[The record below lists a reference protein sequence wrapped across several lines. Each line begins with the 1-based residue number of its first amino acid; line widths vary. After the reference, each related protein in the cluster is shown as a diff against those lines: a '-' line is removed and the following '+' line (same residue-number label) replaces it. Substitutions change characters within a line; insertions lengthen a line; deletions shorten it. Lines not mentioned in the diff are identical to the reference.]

1 MRNTI
6 PEAAR
11 RIGALLSSKGYSAR
25 KHLVLDT
32 PVTIR
37 QVIDMPGVLDF
48 FEPTVTEIW
57 PFRKTV
63 GFLCKGSGTV
73 HIVENTDDDYGDGN
87 YVRAR
92 WDLSA
97 LNGAVLSL
105 VVPVGTLA
113 LPEGVRV
120 SFRNAEGGHEPFDL
134 VEVGRAEGLPLISY
148 RDGKGNLFRDFARD
162 LHPGD
167 IREVLSAIGHPVA

>member
-25 KHLVLDT
+25 KHLVLDA

-37 QVIDMPGVLDF
+37 QVVDMPGVLDF
-48 FEPTVTEIW
+48 FEPAVTEIW
-57 PFRKTV
+57 PFRETV
-63 GFLCKGSGTV
+63 GFLSDGDLLV
-73 HIVENTDDDYGDGN
+73 RIVENADDDYGDGN
-87 YVRAR
+87 YVHEW

-97 LNGAVLSL
+97 LNAAVLSL
-105 VVPVGTLA
+105 AVPVGTLV

-120 SFRNAEGGHEPFDL
+120 SFRNSEGSPEPFDL
-134 VEVGRAEGLPLISY
+134 VEVGWAEGLPLVTY
-148 RDGKGNLFRDFARD
+148 RDGEGNLFRDFARD